1 MERTSATMLMMISI
15 AVFAP
20 TAGCGGRASGP
31 PAIELD
37 RSACHTCGMLIS
49 EPRFAAGYRVG
60 SRTAVFDDIG
70 CLLRALDREGLMAAT
85 NGGARG
91 VPAAEV
97 WLLDENGSWLTAA
110 DAVFVRSPELATPMG
125 GGIQAASDRSDAER
139 LAARVGG
146 TVVDSF
152 AELRELM
159 ASAAGLPA
167 VGSDS

>member
-1 MERTSATMLMMISI
+1 
-15 AVFAP
+15 
-20 TAGCGGRASGP
+20 
-31 PAIELD
+31 
-37 RSACHTCGMLIS
+37 MLIS

-70 CLLRALDREGLMAAT
+70 CLLRALDREGLVAAT

-97 WLLDENGSWLTAA
+97 WLLDENGSWLTTA
-110 DAVFVRSPELATPMG
+110 DAVFVRGPELATPMG
-125 GGIQAASDRSDAER
+125 GGIQAVDDRAEAER
-139 LAARVGG
+139 LAAGVGG

-159 ASAAGLPA
+159 ASAAGVTA
-167 VGSDS
+167 AGSDS